1 MKQEHK
7 LGPSK
12 SSMCAALASTEA
24 IKDQLEKDPVNLTVG
39 TLKRFLLHGHDN
51 YLISHRQ
58 GDQKEAM
65 YWDGY
70 IRALYHVM
78 EAREQE
84 AA

>member
-1 MKQEHK
+1 MKPEHK

-12 SSMCAALASTEA
+12 SSMFAALASTEP
-24 IKDQLEKDPVNLTVG
+24 IKDQLEKDPVNLTIG
-39 TLKRFLLHGHDN
+39 TIKRFLLHGHDN
-51 YLISHRQ
+51 YMIAHRR
-58 GDQKEAM
+58 GDQKEQM

-70 IRALYHVM
+70 VRALYHVM